1 MKKIF
6 IFLALVFFFSSC
18 NNSNQLTK
26 VVKNETTDINKTHLG
41 KKLMETYCYACHNP
55 TTEHDSR
62 LAPPMIAIKK
72 RYINNNRT
80 KEAFIKDIQDWI
92 KNPNEANAKMYGAV
106 QRFGVMT
113 KINSR
118 LLIR

>member
-1 MKKIF
+1 
-6 IFLALVFFFSSC
+6 
-18 NNSNQLTK
+18 
-26 VVKNETTDINKTHLG
+26 
-41 KKLMETYCYACHNP
+41 METYCYACHNP

-113 KINSR
+113 KIDYPETDIKQIADYLYDNTIEQPVWFKEHYNEQREKQKRNSKEYKS
-118 LLIR
+118 